1 MYKVVE
7 VKRKGKNYLIYIE
20 DSSKVSDEYLVSEDL
35 IIEYRLIK
43 GKTFDLEFYNNLI
56 QMINRDKYYQ
66 KVLKYSLFK
75 PRTEKEIIDYLDRL
89 SIDNKSFYL
98 EKLKKIKIIN
108 DNLYTENYI
117 SDSINLKHIGP
128 RKIYEDLKF
137 KGISQEL
144 ITEKIIVYNKKE
156 MLENIEYW
164 LDKKIKMSSN
174 IPMMKLKNQ
183 LKSFLVNKGFNFD
196 DISSIISK
204 KEDDISSSVN
214 EDKIIIKEIE
224 NLKTKYNKKG
234 LKMSLNQFL
243 TSKLLAKGY
252 QYSTIKKFL

>member
-1 MYKVVE
+1 
-7 VKRKGKNYLIYIE
+7 
-20 DSSKVSDEYLVSEDL
+20 
-35 IIEYRLIK
+35 
-43 GKTFDLEFYNNLI
+43 
-56 QMINRDKYYQ
+56 
-66 KVLKYSLFK
+66 
-75 PRTEKEIIDYLDRL
+75 
-89 SIDNKSFYL
+89 NKSFYL
-98 EKLKKIKIIN
+98 GKLKKIKIIN